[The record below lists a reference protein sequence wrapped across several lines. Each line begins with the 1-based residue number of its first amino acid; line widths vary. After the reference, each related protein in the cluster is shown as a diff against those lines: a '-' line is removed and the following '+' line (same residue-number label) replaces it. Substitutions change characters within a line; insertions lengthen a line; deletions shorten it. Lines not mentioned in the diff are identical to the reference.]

1 MKPKSVLL
9 ILAILSFGAMSFK
22 SNKPSGTIKF
32 YTYCYS
38 VSHDSKT
45 IYFSSV
51 LHCFFDDVSYKQ
63 TTITKKNAAKSNLNV
78 KWNKKVNAYSGGD
91 YIELDNI
98 MYWNDSFED
107 VDEARDD
114 IIAKYKRD
122 DYNVKYISTFRFDC
136 D

>member
-1 MKPKSVLL
+1 
-9 ILAILSFGAMSFK
+9 MSFIA
-22 SNKPSGTIKF
+22 NKPSGTKKF

-45 IYFSSV
+45 LYVSSV
-51 LHCFFDDVSYKQ
+51 LHCYFDDVSYKQ
-63 TTITKKNAAKSNLNV
+63 TTITKKNAAKSSLDL

-98 MYWNDSFED
+98 MYWDDSFDD

-122 DYNVKYISTFRFDC
+122 DYNVKYISTFGFDC